1 MKAQKDQTII
11 FKKKF
16 SKVDHECLQSYFN
29 LAETVADLIGPHCE
43 VVIHSF
49 ENIEKSVVK
58 IINGHHTGRTL
69 NSPVTDLG
77 LKMLHL
83 YEQTGDCASKSYFT
97 NAKSGGLMKSTTCI
111 LKNHTDEAIG
121 MFCININLSVPFPEL
136 IQTLMPTGALPAI
149 MTNQLENFS
158 TNAKDVIEKAIAHAE
173 QEVNAMQTSL
183 KNRNKSIIRV
193 LYDSGIFELKEATV
207 VVADHLNI
215 TRHAVYKNIRE
226 FKSNHEVN
234 HLKMG

>member
-77 LKMLHL
+77 LKMLRL
-83 YEQTGDCASKSYFT
+83 YEQTGECVSKSYFT

-111 LKNHTDEAIG
+111 LKNPSEEAIG
-121 MFCININLSVPFPEL
+121 MFCVNINLSVPFPEL
-136 IQTLMPTGALPAI
+136 IQTLMPINEQAAVVI
-149 MTNQLENFS
+149 NQAENFGA
-158 TNAKDVIEKAIAHAE
+158 NAKEVIEKAIVHAE
-173 QEVNAMQTSL
+173 QEVDAMQTGL
-183 KNRNKSIIRV
+183 KNRNKNIIQV
-193 LYDSGIFELKEATV
+193 LHENGIFELKEATII
-207 VVADHLNI
+207 VAESLKI
-215 TRHAVYKNIRE
+215 TRHAVYKNIRQ
-226 FKSNHEVN
+226 FQNEVKT
-234 HLKMG
+234 LKN